1 MSTKKGKQQ
10 KGKEP
15 YVEEEKSKN
24 IGQSRGRYIT
34 ALEDNLALLQTENK
48 ITSERAD
55 VIFNEFV
62 DTINKIEKHS
72 ELKPYYDR
80 CMKQLKHEIEKTV
93 TTHKKGNNY
102 TKERKYTTI

>member
-1 MSTKKGKQQ
+1 MSTKN
-10 KGKEP
+10 GKEQYIENP
-15 YVEEEKSKN
+15 EEKLKH

-34 ALEDNLALLQTENK
+34 ALEDNLAQYQTTK
-48 ITSERAD
+48 QITPERAD
-55 VIFNEFV
+55 IIFNEFV

-80 CMKQLKHEIEKTV
+80 CMKQLKKEIEKTV
-93 TTHKKGNNY
+93 TTHKIGNNY